1 MVLQLDVSFL
11 IILPRAGID
20 FILWPGSALL
30 SGFLFNVPKSK
41 RFIRVGTVSGIW
53 SIFYHFGVGVMDQKP
68 TVAVIIPVHNES
80 CGIGEALRHFVSL
93 GADEVIVV
101 DGKSLDGT
109 YEIVKEGFPDVMCC
123 QTAFAERSLQ
133 MNLGASKSKSDVFIF
148 AHIDMRLPLNAVEM
162 VREKVQKSF
171 IGGGFKKSYN
181 PSSWVLRAYIYL
193 LNQLYL
199 ARMHCLVGTNA
210 IFVTRAIFERIKGFS
225 EVAFLEDMMFSEC
238 LNKEG
243 RIAIID
249 HPVIVSSRKY
259 FRNGVIKQILRNI
272 RIVFGYKFLHESPVK
287 LREIYQ
293 G

>member
-1 MVLQLDVSFL
+1 MV
-11 IILPRAGID
+11 
-20 FILWPGSALL
+20 
-30 SGFLFNVPKSK
+30 
-41 RFIRVGTVSGIW
+41 
-53 SIFYHFGVGVMDQKP
+53 QKP

-80 CGIGEALRHFVSL
+80 GVIAEALKHFVSL

-101 DGKSLDGT
+101 DGQSSDGT
-109 YEIVKEGFPDVMCC
+109 YEIVKEKFSDVMCY
-123 QTAFAERSLQ
+123 QTTFPERSLQ
-133 MNLGASKSKSDVFIF
+133 MNLGAFESKSDVFIF
-148 AHIDMRLPLNAVEM
+148 AHVDMRLPVDAVDLI
-162 VREKVQKSF
+162 RQKMQQGF

-181 PSSWVLRAYIYL
+181 PSTWLLKAYIYL

-210 IFVTRAIFERIKGFS
+210 IFVTRKAFERMKGFS
-225 EVAFLEDMMFSEC
+225 EVPLLEDMIFSEC

-249 HPVIVSSRKY
+249 HPVVVSSRKY
-259 FRNGVIKQILRNI
+259 FQNGVIKQILRNI
-272 RIVFGYKFLHESPVK
+272 RIVLGYKFLHESPVK